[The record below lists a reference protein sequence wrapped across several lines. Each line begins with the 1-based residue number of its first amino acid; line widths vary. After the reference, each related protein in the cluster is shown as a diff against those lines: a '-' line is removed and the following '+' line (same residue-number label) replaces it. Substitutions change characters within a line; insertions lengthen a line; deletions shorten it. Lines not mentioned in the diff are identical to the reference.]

1 MTMLVFGV
9 LVQSVLPLGLVSAP
23 EAVSRTATPNA
34 AIVAVEVEGVE
45 SDEGQIVV
53 ALFPTAE
60 GFPQDVSEA
69 AYTASAPIQDG
80 AASVTV
86 DGVDTGR
93 YAVVA
98 FHDADGNGEVG
109 TNWIGMPNEGVAA
122 TNWTGGRPQFDESV
136 TQIGAGTTAV
146 SLTLRYL

>member
-1 MTMLVFGV
+1 
-9 LVQSVLPLGLVSAP
+9 VSK
-23 EAVSRTATPNA
+23 
-34 AIVAVEVEGVE
+34 
-45 SDEGQIVV
+45 
-53 ALFPTAE
+53 
-60 GFPQDVSEA
+60 A

-80 AASVTV
+80 WASVTV

-136 TQIGAGTTAV
+136 TQIDAGTTTV
-146 SLTLRYL
+146 TLTLRYL